1 MDRETGLFYVIGRS
15 AATGGVGN
23 GVFPNRLGGPL
34 VMDSGEALDMELFEY
49 VIDANDVIVSVN
61 DSWKAFARANGGE
74 GLGERAIGTWL
85 WQHMAGMDVKHLFRV
100 LLERVR
106 EGQRVV
112 RIPFRCDAP
121 DLRRHMML
129 EVTPLPHGA
138 VRFVSW
144 TDEEEERPKV
154 HLLEPHPNS
163 PDDPKIRMCA
173 WCKRVDASRGEGES
187 WVTGSAGDWQEVED
201 AMAEL
206 GLLSRGPLP
215 RITHGVCEDCKA
227 RVMGELDRV
236 F

>member
-1 MDRETGLFYVIGRS
+1 MDPVE
-15 AATGGVGN
+15 A
-23 GVFPNRLGGPL
+23 
-34 VMDSGEALDMELFEY
+34 MDTEFFEY

-61 DSWKAFARANGGE
+61 DSWKAFARENGGE

-85 WQHMAGMDVKHLFRV
+85 WQHMAGVEVKHLFRA

-106 EGQRVV
+106 EGRRVV

-129 EVTPLPHGA
+129 EVTPLPADA

-144 TDEEEERPKV
+144 TQEEEGRPKV
-154 HLLEPHPNS
+154 HLLEPHHNS
-163 PDDPKIRMCA
+163 PDGPSIRMCA
-173 WCKRVDASRGEGES
+173 WCKRVEASQGVEGHH
-187 WVTGSAGDWQEVED
+187 WVSESAGNWREVED

-215 RITHGVCEDCKA
+215 RITHGVCGDCRT
-227 RVMGELDRV
+227 RVIGELDRV